1 MKFGYIN
8 KLFGSSSREN
18 RTVWLGTIRYADE
31 SLDMRL
37 KLIERAGSFMG
48 DLQVVDS
55 LNSQLVQ
62 IGIIE
67 GGTRTPTSIT
77 FVTNT
82 ELQFTG
88 NLQSGS
94 LVGTLVFPPPNGE
107 QGLVAEVNLIEEH
120 IEYLPSI
127 LR

>member
-1 MKFGYIN
+1 
-8 KLFGSSSREN
+8 
-18 RTVWLGTIRYADE
+18 
-31 SLDMRL
+31 MRL

-120 IEYLPSI
+120 VEYLPSI